1 MLKRQ
6 KLHLPCNRRMSKDIS
21 VKRGALTI
29 CKEGSESTLTGSNGN
44 AHFPEQME
52 I

>member
-1 MLKRQ
+1 MLKSQ
-6 KLHLPCNRRMSKDIS
+6 KLHLPFNRRMSKDIS
-21 VKRGALTI
+21 VNRGTLTI
-29 CKEGSESTLTGSNGN
+29 WKEGSESKLTGSNGN